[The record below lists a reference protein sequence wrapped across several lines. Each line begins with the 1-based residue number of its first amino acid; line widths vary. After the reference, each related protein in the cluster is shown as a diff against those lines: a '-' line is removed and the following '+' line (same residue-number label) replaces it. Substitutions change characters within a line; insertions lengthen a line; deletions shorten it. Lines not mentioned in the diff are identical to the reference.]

1 VRKDFFSSLFWLFIG
16 VGVCYGGYDLKIG
29 KFHDPGSGF
38 IFFWVGIIMMGLS
51 LIILI
56 QTIRLGPKVGEMK
69 FLWSDVRWK
78 KIISVLL
85 ALFLYGYVFTYLG
98 FILSTVLL
106 LIFLFKAVEPQKW
119 SIAIAG
125 AILSALIGY
134 GVFQLWLG
142 SPLPKG
148 LLNLG

>member
-1 VRKDFFSSLFWLFIG
+1 MKKDFFSSLFWLFIG
-16 VGVCYGGYDLKIG
+16 VGVCYTGYDLKMG
-29 KFHDPGSGF
+29 SFHDPGSGF
-38 IFFWVGIIMMGLS
+38 IFFWVGLIMVGLS
-51 LIILI
+51 LIIFI

-69 FLWSDVRWK
+69 SPWSGVRWE

-85 ALFLYGYVFTYLG
+85 ALFLYTYIFTYLG

-106 LIFLFKAVEPQKW
+106 LIFLFKTVESQKW

-125 AILSALIGY
+125 AIISALIGY
-134 GVFQLWLG
+134 SVFQLWLG

-148 LLNLG
+148 LLNIG